1 MAVSAGWLMEFS
13 QFLRVGL
20 QWVLSGSL
28 NLTGSWV
35 PYRYPGFL
43 LIICFV
49 PVGVRPKAGTPYLIV
64 DIAAFGN
71 GDGQGLRVQRPCV
84 EVAGATTLYLIF
96 HGQRVEVRV
105 YAASGL

>member
-1 MAVSAGWLMEFS
+1 M
-13 QFLRVGL
+13 
-20 QWVLSGSL
+20 
-28 NLTGSWV
+28 
-35 PYRYPGFL
+35 
-43 LIICFV
+43 
-49 PVGVRPKAGTPYLIV
+49 V

-71 GDGQGLRVQRPCV
+71 GDGQGLRVERPCI